1 MLRANIENRVVY
13 SPHPKVS
20 IPACSVYTYLK
31 SFLDVPDLKI
41 AAVDHTTRYTR
52 PELLQAFER
61 HAVGFQS
68 LGLKAGDHVCA
79 HVGNSVESLVA
90 IFGLIFA
97 GATVI
102 LAKESLT
109 HRELI
114 YQMTDGEAT
123 YVLTEPCNAEKVRE
137 VCDEMDLPRT
147 ARFVLGEDDNFISI
161 SGFAQLDENNFRE
174 VPVTDFR
181 NTLVALIYTS
191 GTTGM
196 PKGVEITHH
205 SFVANMVQ
213 SRSVTG
219 WDDTDVYLA
228 WTPITH
234 MSGLMFTP
242 LAACI
247 GCTCVVIPPC
257 NSFAE
262 FIEVCTKFEV
272 TTMFSFPTRLSSLF
286 HEMLRTQLRLEK
298 MRKLCLSGSAV
309 PEVITRHARDVFPNL
324 HSFRIFFSCTECLGL
339 ITIPGPDEIC
349 FTDVGVPTSNVE
361 LKILSVTTGEP
372 LGPHEDGEIVFRT
385 PSSMRGYYKN
395 PKATAGFL
403 DADGWCHSGDV
414 GHYDDNGRLNYVER
428 MRDLIKCMDN
438 QVAPSKLEA
447 LIMNH
452 CSAVAEVCVVGLQHP
467 KYGEAAT
474 AFVILKPGKEGSVT
488 EQDIKNVVADN
499 LAEHNHLFG
508 GVYFPDSL
516 PRTGTGKVQ
525 RSALQKEAKYR
536 IRRE

>member
-1 MLRANIENRVVY
+1 MLRARIENRVVY
-13 SPHPKVS
+13 SPHPEVS
-20 IPACSVYTYLK
+20 IPACSVYAYLK
-31 SFLDVPDLKI
+31 SYLGIQDSKI
-41 AAVDHTTRYTR
+41 AVVDNTTRYTR
-52 PELLQAFER
+52 QELLRAFER
-61 HAVGFQS
+61 YAVGFQS
-68 LGLKAGDHVCA
+68 LGLKEGDHVCA
-79 HVGNSVESLVA
+79 HVSNSVDSFVA
-90 IFGLIFA
+90 VFGLILA

-123 YVLTEPCNAEKVRE
+123 YVLTEPSNAKKVQE
-137 VCDEMDLPRT
+137 VCDEMNIPTT
-147 ARFVLGEDDNFISI
+147 ARFVLGEAENFISI
-161 SGFAQLDENNFRE
+161 AGFAELDEKNFRE
-174 VPVTDFR
+174 VPATDFR

-213 SRSVTG
+213 SRPVTG
-219 WDDTDVYLA
+219 WDETDVYLA

-247 GCTCVVIPPC
+247 GSTCVIIPPC
-257 NSFAE
+257 NTFLE
-262 FIEVCTKFEV
+262 FIEVCTKFQV

-286 HEMLRTQLRLEK
+286 HEMLRTQLSLDK
-298 MRKLCLSGSAV
+298 MRKLYLSGSVV
-309 PEVITRHARDVFPNL
+309 PEVITQHARDVFPNL

-349 FTDVGVPTSNVE
+349 FTDVGVPTPNVE

-372 LGPHEDGEIVFRT
+372 LGPHENGEIIFRT
-385 PSSMRGYYKN
+385 PSSLRGYYKN

-403 DADGWCHSGDV
+403 DDDGWCHSGDV
-414 GHYDDNGRLNYVER
+414 GHYDENGRLTYVER

-447 LIMNH
+447 LIMSH
-452 CSAVAEVCVVGLQHP
+452 CPAVAEVCVVGLPHA
-467 KYGEAAT
+467 KYGEAAA

-488 EQDIKNVVADN
+488 EQDIKDIVADN
-499 LAEHNHLFG
+499 LAVHNHLFG
-508 GVYFPDSL
+508 GVYFPESL

-525 RSALQKEAKYR
+525 RSALQKDAKFQT
-536 IRRE
+536 RR